1 MSQYKVSVVVPT
13 FNTGDFL
20 VETFESFRC
29 QTIGFENIEVIFVD
43 DASSDDYT
51 LDLLEELDSCYSNVS
66 SVFLDVN
73 SGFPGT
79 GRNVGLDLAQGEC
92 VIFADHDDTYE
103 ENALEIM
110 YNEIKYENADVV
122 ISNYYRVYDDIKIE
136 EETIFAGGRA
146 EVGNISDDLRLFE
159 IGPSIW
165 TKLFRKD
172 FLIKNNI
179 RFLEGM
185 LAEDLELY
193 VHILFLADK
202 IIYLDDFYSY
212 NYRIR
217 DSWDDK
223 STIHLRKKET
233 FENMI
238 KGYYKIDKLLIELNK
253 EIYFSNIFRRHF
265 IYWILSLGS
274 SNISNNDKLELIK
287 YINPLFKKQIQI
299 TPGFNEKQLSSLTK
313 PILKDDYK
321 KILKNIIRIKK
332 VREFKS
338 KIKNIFKH

>member
-1 MSQYKVSVVVPT
+1 
-13 FNTGDFL
+13 
-20 VETFESFRC
+20 
-29 QTIGFENIEVIFVD
+29 
-43 DASSDDYT
+43 
-51 LDLLEELDSCYSNVS
+51 
-66 SVFLDVN
+66 
-73 SGFPGT
+73 
-79 GRNVGLDLAQGEC
+79 
-92 VIFADHDDTYE
+92 
-103 ENALEIM
+103 M

-136 EETIFAGGRA
+136 EETIFNGGRA
-146 EVGNISDDLRLFE
+146 EVSDISDDLRLFE

-165 TKLFRKD
+165 TKLFRKE

-193 VHILFLADK
+193 VHILFSADK

-223 STIHLRKKET
+223 STIHLRKRET

-238 KGYYKIDKLLIELNK
+238 KGYYNIDKLLIELNK

-274 SNISNNDKLELIK
+274 SNISNKDKLELIK

-313 PILKDDYK
+313 PILNDNYN
-321 KILKNIIRIKK
+321 KILRNIIRINK

>member
-1 MSQYKVSVVVPT
+1 M
-13 FNTGDFL
+13 L
-20 VETFESFRC
+20 VWIWLR
-29 QTIGFENIEVIFVD
+29 
-43 DASSDDYT
+43 
-51 LDLLEELDSCYSNVS
+51 
-66 SVFLDVN
+66 
-73 SGFPGT
+73 
-79 GRNVGLDLAQGEC
+79 
-92 VIFADHDDTYE
+92 
-103 ENALEIM
+103 

-223 STIHLRKKET
+223 STIHLRKRET

-274 SNISNNDKLELIK
+274 SNISNDDKLELIR

-321 KILKNIIRIKK
+321 KILRNIIRIKK